1 MPRPRDYHRVAYN
14 GVPLF
19 FRAIILPAA
28 IVSVALVSAGG
39 AQPAA
44 LVLRGATL
52 IDGTDRPPLANATV
66 VLTKGWI
73 TAVGAG
79 TEVAIPRGARVVDLA
94 GKFLLPGFIEMHGH
108 LAIAAWEIDSS
119 GPQRVLR
126 YPYDEVATQELTR
139 SQLAF
144 GITTVRNPAA
154 PTKEGVSLRDRV
166 RRGEL
171 VGPRIFTSGAPLDRA
186 PGNAAVDRVTTEAE
200 VRAAVARQAAAGVDL
215 IKLYSTLDSALTKAG
230 IDEAHRLGLPAVAH
244 LWLTSWTD
252 AANARI
258 DGITHIIVSNQNL
271 LPEPRRAEYQKSIRG
286 GQFMY
291 DWFKHADFDGPEIR
305 SMIDAVVRN
314 RLTIDP
320 TLVAFEWT
328 VWQDDSTFYP
338 EESNRYVPPTFA
350 AKMAAFMR
358 LGRWSD
364 EDRASAR
371 AQIPRMQELARR
383 LYQAGVPLTVGTD
396 AANPWTYHRE
406 LELLA
411 GAGIPNAEVLK
422 MATRNAAISLRRTS
436 EFGTVEPGKR
446 ADLVVLD
453 ADPIADI
460 KNTRRIGW
468 VIQDGRMAR
477 PQDYLPERLRG
488 R

>member
-1 MPRPRDYHRVAYN
+1 MIRS
-14 GVPLF
+14 
-19 FRAIILPAA
+19 ILAPAA
-28 IVSVALVSAGG
+28 IVSLLASAGD
-39 AQPAA
+39 QPRPPA

-52 IDGTDRPPLANATV
+52 IDGTDRPPRPNATV
-66 VLTKGWI
+66 VLQGGWI
-73 TAVGAG
+73 SAVVTG
-79 TEVAIPRGARVVDLA
+79 TRVPIPRGARVVDLT
-94 GKFLLPGFIEMHGH
+94 GKYLLPGFIEMHGH

-126 YPYDEVATQELTR
+126 YPYDEEATQELTR

-154 PTKEGVSLRDRV
+154 PTAEGVSLRDRV
-166 RRGEL
+166 RSGVL
-171 VGPRIFTSGAPLDRA
+171 IGPRIFTSGAPLDRA

-200 VRAAVARQAAAGVDL
+200 VRAAVGRQAAAGADF
-215 IKLYSTLDSALTKAG
+215 IKLYSSLDSALTRAG

-252 AANARI
+252 AAEAGI
-258 DGITHIIVSNQNL
+258 DGITHIIVSNQQL
-271 LPEPRRAEYQKSIRG
+271 LPEARRAEYQRSIRG

-291 DWFKHADFDGPEIR
+291 DWFKHADFDGPEIT
-305 SMIDAVVRN
+305 SMLDAMVRH
-314 RLTIDP
+314 RVTVDP
-320 TLVAFEWT
+320 TIVAFEWT
-328 VWQDDSTFYP
+328 VWQHDSTFYP
-338 EESNRYVPPTFA
+338 RESRRYTPPSFA
-350 AKMAAFMR
+350 TKIEAFMR
-358 LGRWSD
+358 LGRWTD
-364 EDRASAR
+364 EDLESAR
-371 AQIPRMQELARR
+371 AQLPRMQELARR

-396 AANPWTYHRE
+396 AANPWMYHRE

-422 MATRNAAISLRRTS
+422 MATRNGAIALRRTS

-460 KNTRRIGW
+460 RNTRRIGW
-468 VIQDGRMAR
+468 VVLDGRMVK
-477 PQDYLPERLRG
+477 PEEYLPERLRV

>member
-1 MPRPRDYHRVAYN
+1 M
-14 GVPLF
+14 
-19 FRAIILPAA
+19 FRAVLLPAV
-28 IVSVALVSAGG
+28 IVSTAMVATG
-39 AQPAA
+39 APVQPP
-44 LVLRGATL
+44 VVVFRGATL
-52 IDGTDRPPLANATV
+52 IDGTDASPRANATV
-66 VLTKGWI
+66 VVENGWI
-73 TAVGAG
+73 TAVGTG
-79 TEVAIPRGARVVDLA
+79 SEVKTPPGSRVIDA
-94 GKFLLPGFIEMHGH
+94 TGKYLLPGFIEMHGH

-154 PTKEGVSLRDRV
+154 PTKEGVYLRDRV

-171 VGPRIFTSGAPLDRA
+171 VGPRIITSGAPLDRA
-186 PGNAAVDRVTTEAE
+186 PGNAAVDRATTEAE
-200 VRAAVARQAAAGVDL
+200 VRAAVQRQAAAGVDF
-215 IKLYSTLDSALTKAG
+215 IKLYSTLDSGLTAAG

-252 AANARI
+252 AANAGI
-258 DGITHIIVSNQNL
+258 DGITHIIVSNPKL
-271 LPEPRRAEYQKSIRG
+271 LPEARRAEYQKSIRG

-291 DWFKHADFDGPEIR
+291 DWFKHADFDGPEIKE
-305 SMIDAVVRN
+305 MIAAVVRN

-328 VWQDDSTFYP
+328 VWQEDSAFYP
-338 EESNRYVPPTFA
+338 RESRQYSPPSFA
-350 AKMAAFMR
+350 AKMEAFMR
-358 LGRWSD
+358 LGRWSEAD
-364 EDRASAR
+364 LACAR

-383 LYQAGVPLTVGTD
+383 LWQAGVPLTVGTD
-396 AANPWTYHRE
+396 AANPWFYHRE
-406 LELLA
+406 LELLS

-436 EFGTVEPGKR
+436 EVGTVEVGKR
-446 ADLVVLD
+446 GDLVVLD

-460 KNTRRIGW
+460 KNTRRIAL
-468 VIQDGRMAR
+468 VVQDGRVGQPA
-477 PQDYLPERLRG
+477 DYLPRRLR
-488 R
+488 RP